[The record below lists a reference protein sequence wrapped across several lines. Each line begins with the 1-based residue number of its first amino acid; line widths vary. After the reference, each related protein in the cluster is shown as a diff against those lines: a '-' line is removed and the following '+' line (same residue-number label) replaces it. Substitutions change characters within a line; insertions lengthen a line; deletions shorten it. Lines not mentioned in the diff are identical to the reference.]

1 MNLHPQLFADDANIA
16 SLGMS
21 NLDTALEVCESWVE
35 KNEMQINKKK
45 SKILFMEGQMKYN
58 VRELEYNKEYKG
70 YGIALQYKSLG
81 VMLQRNRLYNKHL
94 KNITIKAKANNR
106 LIGFLKRYNAN
117 QALLLSI

>member
-1 MNLHPQLFADDANIA
+1 MN
-16 SLGMS
+16 

-58 VRELEYNKEYKG
+58 ARELAYNKEYKG

-81 VMLQRNRLYNKHL
+81 V
-94 KNITIKAKANNR
+94 II
-106 LIGFLKRYNAN
+106 
-117 QALLLSI
+117 